1 MKIKSIILSILIII
15 LIISLSSCSNTQ
27 GYNYEDP
34 YTFTINQEQK
44 EAYITNIGNTTT
56 NEKIV
61 YLIENTNYTTYVV
74 YTFEKNIVTSKTCYH
89 FFNNQEDF
97 RDYFDNY
104 NISLDGNYNEVI
116 ENILLISTK
125 YTNLNNKSFND
136 ILNSIKDVYKI
147 I

>member
-44 EAYITNIGNTTT
+44 ELYITNIGNTIT

-74 YTFEKNIVTSKTCYH
+74 YTFEKNIVISKTCYH

-97 RDYFDNY
+97 RNYFDNY

-125 YTNLNNKSFND
+125 YNNLNNKSFND
-136 ILNSIKDVYKI
+136 IYTSIKDIYKI